1 MFKIKPERLVV
12 YTAVIISLIFTS
24 INYDALIIPK
34 ITLLFALALYIL
46 PNLITHNKNLFS
58 DPKLLLLFIISS
70 AIIFQMIFVM
80 LLSEAPF
87 EQEFFGRT
95 GRGLGFST
103 FFSVIILMLLMAI
116 SSRVNDSNF
125 IIGWLS
131 FGGLISSLYALT
143 QRFGFDVF
151 NWDSRTNGII
161 GTLGNPNFQ
170 SSFTAMTLIPILVY
184 SFSKSIKYVAIP
196 INIFIFISTLYFTQ
210 STQGYIV
217 LSAAVLIFL
226 LLFTWYGKR
235 FFFFPLLASGLLVGS
250 FAIAGMLNKGPLA
263 YYLYKTSVQSRG
275 DFWRSAFNA
284 ANANPIFGTGIDSFG
299 DSFLIYRDRQKIE
312 MTDNAHNYFLEFAAT
327 GGYILAILNLSV
339 IFLTLY
345 SFFSLQKKIGRFD
358 PKLSSIFC
366 AWIVFQMQ
374 SFISP
379 GTITLIV
386 WGAILSGFFIGSN
399 ITYVDNENNLKEKV
413 FKPRFITKTA
423 SICLLIVGLLIMFPL
438 YKSDRD
444 LKKGLALKNGDIV
457 MNALTAYPESSV
469 KYNVFTQE
477 FLKSNLL
484 PQAVELGRNA
494 VKFNPNSVSAW
505 ALIFVNPQAP
515 LEERIR
521 ARAEILRLDPLN
533 TEVFNFKLN

>member
-1 MFKIKPERLVV
+1 MFKTKPEQLVV
-12 YTAVIISLIFTS
+12 YVAVIISLVFTP
-24 INYDALIIPK
+24 INFDALIIPK
-34 ITLLFALALYIL
+34 VALLFALSLYIL
-46 PNLITHNKNLFS
+46 PGLIIHIKKFFS
-58 DPKLLLLFIISS
+58 DAKLALLLIISS
-70 AIIFQMIFVM
+70 AIIFQMIIVM

-103 FFSVIILMLLMAI
+103 FFSIVILILCMAI
-116 SSRVNDSNF
+116 FSKINNSNF
-125 IIGWLS
+125 IIFWLS
-131 FGGLISSLYALT
+131 FSGLISSLYALS
-143 QRFGFDVF
+143 QRLGFDVF
-151 NWDSRTNGII
+151 NWESRTNGII

-184 SFSKSIKYVAIP
+184 SFSQQIKYVAIP
-196 INIFIFISTLYFTQ
+196 VIFLIFISTLYFTQ

-217 LSAAVLIFL
+217 SSAAILIFL

-235 FFFFPLLASGLLVGS
+235 LFFFSLLSSGVLVGAV
-250 FAIAGMLNKGPLA
+250 AIAGMLNKGPLS
-263 YYLYKTSVQSRG
+263 YYLYKPSVQSRG

-327 GGYILAILNLSV
+327 GGYTLAILNLLIV
-339 IFLTLY
+339 FLTLF
-345 SFFSLQKKIGRFD
+345 SFISLQNKLGKFD
-358 PKLSSIFC
+358 AKLSSIFC

-374 SFISP
+374 SLISP

-386 WGAILSGFFIGSN
+386 WGAILSGYLIGSN
-399 ITYVDNENNLKEKV
+399 VKYSINQNNIKEIENKPK
-413 FKPRFITKTA
+413 FKTQTV
-423 SICLLIVGLLIMFPL
+423 SVCLLIVGLLIMFPL
-438 YKSDRD
+438 FKTDRD
-444 LKKGLALKNGDIV
+444 LKKGLALKNGDMV

-484 PQAVELGRNA
+484 PQAVDLGRKA

-521 ARAEILRLDPLN
+521 ARDEILRLDPLN
-533 TEVFNFKLN
+533 TEVFKFKLE

>member
-1 MFKIKPERLVV
+1 MFKIKPEQLVV
-12 YTAVIISLIFTS
+12 YAAVIISLIFTS
-24 INYDALIIPK
+24 VNYDALIIPK
-34 ITLLFALALYIL
+34 VALLFTLALYIL
-46 PNLITHNKNLFS
+46 PNLITHIKNFFS

-70 AIIFQMIFVM
+70 AIIFQMIIVM

-235 FFFFPLLASGLLVGS
+235 FFFYPLLASGLLVGS

-275 DFWRSAFNA
+275 DFWRSAFNT

-299 DSFLIYRDRQKIE
+299 DSFLIYRDRQQIE

-327 GGYILAILNLSV
+327 GGYILAVLNLLV
-339 IFLTLY
+339 IFLTIY
-345 SFFSLQKKIGRFD
+345 SFIALQKKLGKFD
-358 PKLSSIFC
+358 AKLSSIFC

-374 SFISP
+374 SLISP

-386 WGAILSGFFIGSN
+386 WGAILSGFLIGSN
-399 ITYVDNENNLKEKV
+399 VKYVITHNDIKEIEN
-413 FKPRFITKTA
+413 KPKFLAQTA
-423 SICLLIVGLLIMFPL
+423 SVCLLIVGLLIMFPL
-438 YKSDRD
+438 YKTDRD
-444 LKKGLALKNGDIV
+444 LKIGLALKNGDMI
-457 MNALTAYPESSV
+457 MKALTAYPESSV

-484 PQAVELGRNA
+484 PQAVDLGRKA
-494 VKFNPNSVSAW
+494 VEFNPNAVSAW

-515 LEERIR
+515 LEERLK
-521 ARAEILRLDPLN
+521 ARDEILRLDPLN
-533 TEVFNFKLN
+533 TEVFNFKLE

>member
-299 DSFLIYRDRQKIE
+299 DSFLIYRDRQQIE

-399 ITYVDNENNLKEKV
+399 ITYVDNENNLKEKL

>member
-1 MFKIKPERLVV
+1 MFKTKPERLVV
-12 YTAVIISLIFTS
+12 YVAVIISLIFTS
-24 INYDALIIPK
+24 INFDALIIPK
-34 ITLLFALALYIL
+34 VALLFTLALYIL
-46 PNLITHNKNLFS
+46 PDLIAHIKEFFP
-58 DPKLLLLFIISS
+58 DPKLVLLLIISI
-70 AIIFQMIFVM
+70 AIILQMIIVI

-103 FFSVIILMLLMAI
+103 FFSIAILILCMAI
-116 SSRVNDSNF
+116 YSKINDSNF
-125 IIGWLS
+125 IIFWLS
-131 FGGLISSLYALT
+131 ISGLVSSLYALT
-143 QRFGFDVF
+143 QRFGFDIF
-151 NWDSRTNGII
+151 DWESRTNGII

-184 SFSKSIKYVAIP
+184 SFSKSIKKVAVP
-196 INIFIFISTLYFTQ
+196 VSFLIFISTLYFTQ
-210 STQGYIV
+210 STQGYVV
-217 LSAAVLIFL
+217 LSVAVLIFL

-235 FFFFPLLASGLLVGS
+235 RFFFPLLSSGLLVGA

-263 YYLYKTSVQSRG
+263 YYLYKASVQSRG

-284 ANANPIFGTGIDSFG
+284 ANANPVFGTGIDSFG

-327 GGYILAILNLSV
+327 GGYTLAILNLLI
-339 IFLTLY
+339 IFLTLF
-345 SFFSLQKKIGRFD
+345 SFISLQKKLGKFD
-358 PKLSSIFC
+358 AKLSSIFC

-374 SFISP
+374 SLISP

-399 ITYVDNENNLKEKV
+399 VRYVIDQDSMKKIES
-413 FKPRFITKTA
+413 KPRFLTQTA
-423 SICLLIVGLLIMFPL
+423 SVCLLIVGLLIMFPL
-438 YKSDRD
+438 YKTDRD
-444 LKKGLALKNGDIV
+444 LKKGLALKNGDMV
-457 MNALTAYPESSV
+457 MSALTAYPQSSV
-469 KYNVFTQE
+469 KYNIFTQE

-484 PQAVELGRNA
+484 PQAVDLGRKA

-515 LEERIR
+515 LEERIS
-521 ARAEILRLDPLN
+521 ARDEILRLDPLN
-533 TEVFNFKLN
+533 TEVFTFKLG

>member
-1 MFKIKPERLVV
+1 MFKIKPKQLVV
-12 YTAVIISLIFTS
+12 YVGVIISLVFTPV
-24 INYDALIIPK
+24 NYDALIIPK
-34 ITLLFALALYIL
+34 VALLFTLALYIS
-46 PNLITHNKNLFS
+46 PNLITHTKKLFS

-70 AIIFQMIFVM
+70 AIIFQMIIVM
-80 LLSEAPF
+80 LLSKAPF

-103 FFSVIILMLLMAI
+103 FFSVVILMLVMAI
-116 SSRVNDSNF
+116 FSKINDSNF
-125 IIGWLS
+125 IIFWLS
-131 FGGLISSLYALT
+131 FSGLISSLYALT
-143 QRFGFDVF
+143 QRFGFDVA
-151 NWDSRTNGII
+151 NWESRTNGII

-184 SFSKSIKYVAIP
+184 SFSQSIKYIAIP
-196 INIFIFISTLYFTQ
+196 VNILIFISTLYFTQ

-217 LSAAVLIFL
+217 LAAAVLIFL
-226 LLFTWYGKR
+226 LLFTWYGR
-235 FFFFPLLASGLLVGS
+235 RLFFFPLLSSGVLVGVI
-250 FAIAGMLNKGPLA
+250 AIAGMLNKGPLA
-263 YYLYKTSVQSRG
+263 IYLYKPSVQSRG

-327 GGYILAILNLSV
+327 GGYTLALLNLLI

-345 SFFSLQKKIGRFD
+345 SFISLQKKLGKFD
-358 PKLSSIFC
+358 AKLSSIFC

-374 SFISP
+374 SLISP
-379 GTITLIV
+379 GSITLIL
-386 WGAILSGFFIGSN
+386 WGAILSGYLIGSN
-399 ITYVDNENNLKEKV
+399 VKYSINQNNVKEIENKSK
-413 FKPRFITKTA
+413 FITQTA
-423 SICLLIVGLLIMFPL
+423 SVCLLIVGLLIMFPL
-438 YKSDRD
+438 YKADRD
-444 LKKGLALKNGDIV
+444 LKKGLVLKNGDMV

-484 PQAVELGRNA
+484 PQAVDLGRSA

-521 ARAEILRLDPLN
+521 ARDEILRLDPLN
-533 TEVFNFKLN
+533 TEVFNFKLE